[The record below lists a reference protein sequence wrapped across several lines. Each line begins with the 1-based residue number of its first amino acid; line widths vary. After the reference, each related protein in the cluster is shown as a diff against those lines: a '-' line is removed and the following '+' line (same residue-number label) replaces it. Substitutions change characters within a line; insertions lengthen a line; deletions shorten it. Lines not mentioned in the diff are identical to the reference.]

1 MAKTIHNP
9 TPTLHQAVQTRGEM
23 GQWSGWDEAFS
34 GGEHADPSPLKWEDC
49 YNLIEDEELILEGAL
64 LKEKIVEIFLTNKE
78 DKQ

>member
-1 MAKTIHNP
+1 
-9 TPTLHQAVQTRGEM
+9 M
-23 GQWSGWDEAFS
+23 GQWSGWDEAFG
-34 GGEHADPSPLKWEDC
+34 GGENADPSQLKWEDC